1 MFSQDFGFVV
11 SIADDSE
18 ILAKHLSQ
26 YKLIVLTNC
35 GALPASLR
43 GKARENLTRYLRSG
57 GALRSEEHTLNS
69 SYLVISYAVFCLK
82 KKKRP
87 LKKARIADDEPGA
100 AYESLMQFA
109 G

>member
-82 KKKRP
+82 KKK
-87 LKKARIADDEPGA
+87 KKNNSHQVSTEMTAARYA
-100 AYESLMQFA
+100 AFPSTRA
-109 G
+109 